1 MVPTVQIK
9 SPVTDDN
16 QLGYVVI
23 NEADFDDESMELFGA
38 DAKSLTV
45 PQLKEA
51 LAAKSIVFEAGAK
64 KADLQALLDAAQ

>member
-1 MVPTVQIK
+1 MIPTVQIK
-9 SPVTDDN
+9 SPVSDDN

-23 NEADFDDESMELFGA
+23 NEADFDEESMELFGA

-45 PQLKEA
+45 PQLKDA
-51 LAAKSIVFEAGAK
+51 LTAKGIAFEATAK